1 MTVAVL
7 LLSVLSLR
15 VPLTVAVAETV
26 DKLGNEAL
34 LFVVMVKTALLDP
47 GMLVNVQRTVP
58 VVLTAGLVQTHPVGA
73 VMDWNVTSAGKGKLM
88 VTEFVLLVKLLTVA
102 V

>member
-1 MTVAVL
+1 
-7 LLSVLSLR
+7 
-15 VPLTVAVAETV
+15 
-26 DKLGNEAL
+26 
-34 LFVVMVKTALLDP
+34 
-47 GMLVNVQRTVP
+47 MLVNVQRTVP